1 MTPDDTVQDDNLDER
16 HPNDDYDNPW
26 KAAIEHYFRPFME
39 LLFPAIASQIAWEKE
54 YTFMDK
60 ELQKITRDAQVGKLF
75 ADKLVRVYRRDGS
88 ELYVMIHVEV
98 QNQEQAQFGNRM
110 LVYNCRLSDQYKVP
124 IVSLAVLGD
133 ESQHWRPNSVTRE
146 LWGCK
151 HTFTFPIV
159 KLADYRERWDE
170 LEASTNP
177 FAVVIMAHLK
187 TQETRHDYGERR
199 RWKVAIARQLYQKGY
214 TEDEVIGLFRFL
226 EWIMWLPTEQ
236 NRVYWQEVKAF
247 EEAETMPY
255 VMSIERISREEGW
268 QEGLQVGLQQG
279 IERGIEQGKQQ
290 GLHTAIELGVKL
302 RFGTSEPSKTQALLK
317 QIQSITNIAVL
328 EQLVHA
334 LETAKSL
341 DDIQR
346 LCQQHLPSDD
356 TTTPSA

>member
-1 MTPDDTVQDDNLDER
+1 
-16 HPNDDYDNPW
+16 
-26 KAAIEHYFRPFME
+26 
-39 LLFPAIASQIAWEKE
+39 
-54 YTFMDK
+54 
-60 ELQKITRDAQVGKLF
+60 
-75 ADKLVRVYRRDGS
+75 
-88 ELYVMIHVEV
+88 
-98 QNQEQAQFGNRM
+98 
-110 LVYNCRLSDQYKVP
+110 
-124 IVSLAVLGD
+124 
-133 ESQHWRPNSVTRE
+133 
-146 LWGCK
+146 
-151 HTFTFPIV
+151 
-159 KLADYRERWDE
+159 LADYRERWDE

-279 IERGIEQGKQQ
+279 IERGIEQGIERGIEQGKQQGIEQGKRQGLEQGKQQ

-302 RFGTSEPSKTQALLK
+302 RFGISEPSQTQALLK
-317 QIQSITNIAVL
+317 HIQSITNIAVL